1 MEKKKMPKYVGGQ
14 AVIEGVM
21 MKGIN
26 TVVAVRRTDGK
37 IQVKRLKE
45 NSFGWLEKIPF
56 IRGFFVL
63 LKAMIIG
70 MEALSYS
77 ANVSGEEEITKKDMI
92 ISILLAFL
100 FAIGGFGVGPM
111 LVTKLFNIQN
121 EFWFSLIEG
130 IVRAFFV
137 ILYIWVI
144 SLFKDIK
151 RVFEYHG
158 AEHKTV
164 YNYEDGKELN
174 VQNAKQYTTLH
185 PRCGTSFLIITVFA
199 SIVVFSITGALGFTT
214 IWEKVLTRIIL
225 LPVVAGFAYE
235 FQRFTAKIIHTR
247 FGRILAWPGLALQNI
262 TTSEPDEK
270 QLEVAIVSLKYALKE
285 EFDGEE
291 IVEV

>member
-26 TVVAVRRTDGK
+26 TVVAVRRPDKK
-37 IQVKRLKE
+37 IQIKRLKE
-45 NSFGWLEKIPF
+45 RSFGFLEKVPF

-77 ANVSGEEEITKKDMI
+77 ANVSGEEEITKKDMV

-100 FAIGGFGVGPM
+100 FAIVGFGLGPM
-111 LVTKLFNIQN
+111 FLTKLFPIDS
-121 EFWFSLIEG
+121 EFWFSFIEG
-130 IVRAFFV
+130 VIRAVFV

-144 SLFKDIK
+144 SFFKDIK

-174 VQNAKQYTTLH
+174 VNNAKTYTTLH

-199 SIVVFSITGALGFTT
+199 SIIVFSITGALGYTSLMQ
-214 IWEKVLTRIIL
+214 KVVTRVIL
-225 LPVVAGFAYE
+225 LPLVAGVAYE
-235 FQRFTAKIIHTR
+235 FQRFTAKIIDTWV
-247 FGRILAWPGLALQNI
+247 GKILAWPGLSLQKI
-262 TTSEPDEK
+262 TTSEPDEE
-270 QLEVAIVSLKYALKE
+270 QLEVAIISLKYALNE

-291 IVEV
+291 IVN